1 MQLFITKQIGKKKHT
16 FVVEGENLFELQM
29 EAQKLSFYDVYK
41 CGKCE
46 SENLYL
52 HAYITKEKKFKYIKI
67 ACNDCK
73 ASLTFGQKKDSPNTF
88 YLRKEDGK
96 LDWQKFEEQEIKKDN
111 PKPEDKTEDNI
122 GGEDLPF

>member
-41 CGKCE
+41 CGLCNSE
-46 SENLYL
+46 SLYL

-67 ACNDCK
+67 ACAECK

-88 YLRKEDGK
+88 YLRKRDDGK
-96 LDWQKFEEQEIKKDN
+96 LEWQEYKESEK
-111 PKPEDKTEDNI
+111 
-122 GGEDLPF
+122 